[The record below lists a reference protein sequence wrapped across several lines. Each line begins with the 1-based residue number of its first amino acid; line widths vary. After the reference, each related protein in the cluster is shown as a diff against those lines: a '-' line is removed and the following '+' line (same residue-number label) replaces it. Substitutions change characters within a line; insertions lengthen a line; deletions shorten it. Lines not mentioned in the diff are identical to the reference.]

1 MNTLQDAAAI
11 VGGMEEVKKQA
22 FDQIEKNMTQ
32 FAILVDS
39 IRNPLSIIV
48 GLSDIQNN
56 DISRKVVEQAKLIDD
71 IIMQLDQRWLE
82 STNVKNFLSEHL

>member
-1 MNTLQDAAAI
+1 MMNRIFAHLFQ
-11 VGGMEEVKKQA
+11 GEEVKKQA

-39 IRNPLSIIV
+39 IRNPLSIII
-48 GLSDIQNN
+48 GLSDIQYNE
-56 DISRKVVEQAKLIDD
+56 ISRKIIEQAKLIDD

-82 STNVKNFLSEHL
+82 SSNVKNFLSEHL